1 MVPEYRFPLKRK
13 RGFLHIGTSV
23 SNLRNWSVKPSGI
36 LSRTVKPAALALS
49 SIPLRSISLSVRRT
63 VKPAALALS
72 SIPLRSISLSVRRTV
87 DTKRE
92 PPTSKLASV
101 PFLYLSRLC

>member
-36 LSRTVKPAALALS
+36 LTEYERKLVISAAKVAGIT
-49 SIPLRSISLSVRRT
+49 SINEIIIGDNDNLTMRPI
-63 VKPAALALS
+63 A
-72 SIPLRSISLSVRRTV
+72 
-87 DTKRE
+87 E
-92 PPTSKLASV
+92 
-101 PFLYLSRLC
+101 